1 LPVAGFL
8 TPEPV
13 RDRPQPGEETSRY
26 VQSYLIMRLV
36 VGGLGFALP
45 FALVFID
52 AWGFDGDPFP
62 RDSLSDYY
70 YSGVRE
76 LFVGTLS
83 AIGVFLVTYKVADRT
98 LDNTLSVVAGVFA
111 AVVALCPTERPSDAV
126 TLTPLQERWSEGFV
140 GGIHYFAA
148 TVFIVSLGFISY
160 LYGDR
165 EGKRPAS
172 GKRSPAFWR
181 RFHWACAG
189 AIGVA
194 VVWIAITELAGGPR
208 TSLLIGEAVA
218 VWAFGVSWFWKG
230 FELDALRGTY
240 SKVRRAD

>member
-13 RDRPQPGEETSRY
+13 RDRPEPGQETSRY
-26 VQSYLIMRLV
+26 VKSYLIMRLV

-45 FALVFID
+45 FALVLVD

-83 AIGVFLVTYKVADRT
+83 AIGVFLLTYKVADRS
-98 LDNTLSVVAGVFA
+98 LDNTLSCVAGVFVA
-111 AVVALCPTERPSDAV
+111 LVALCPTQRPSDAV
-126 TLTPLQERWSEGFV
+126 ALTPLQDRWGEDFV
-140 GGIHYFAA
+140 AGIHYVSA
-148 TVFIVSLGFISY
+148 TVFIVSLGVISY
-160 LYGDR
+160 LYGKR
-165 EGKRPAS
+165 EGERSPS
-172 GKRSPAFWR
+172 GRHSPAFWR
-181 RFHWACAG
+181 GFHWACAG
-189 AIGVA
+189 AIGTA
-194 VVWIAITELAGGPR
+194 LVWIAITEIAGGPR
-208 TSLLIGEAVA
+208 WSLLAGEAVA

-230 FELDALRGTY
+230 FERDALRGTY
-240 SKVRRAD
+240 RR